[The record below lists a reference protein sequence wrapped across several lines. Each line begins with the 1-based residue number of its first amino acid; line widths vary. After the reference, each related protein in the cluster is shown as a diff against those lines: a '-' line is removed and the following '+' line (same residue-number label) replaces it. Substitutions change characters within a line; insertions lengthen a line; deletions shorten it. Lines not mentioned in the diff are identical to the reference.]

1 MATDRRGGWGDLRAT
16 GSGGA
21 RSDAQPTNLRADV
34 CPWLEFTFFNKGY
47 DGRGRG
53 GFVPPDGPSG
63 PPSHDMRK
71 TFFPRGAKVVSPR
84 DGRDVVRGR
93 TEAFHRV
100 ERCAKIDKQAPQ
112 RPRRVRAR

>member
-1 MATDRRGGWGDLRAT
+1 MG
-16 GSGGA
+16 GGA
-21 RSDAQPTNLRADV
+21 TYARRAAVAPDLTLMSQRTDEEKLASR
-34 CPWLEFTFFNKGY
+34 WLEFTFFNKGY